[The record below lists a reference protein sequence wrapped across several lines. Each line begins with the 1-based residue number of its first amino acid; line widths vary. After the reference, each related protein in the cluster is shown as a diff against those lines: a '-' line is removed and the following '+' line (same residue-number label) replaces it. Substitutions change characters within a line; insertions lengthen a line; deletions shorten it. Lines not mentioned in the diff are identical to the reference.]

1 MLLFGYAATFLS
13 VLIAGYWGMR
23 VAIPENHHE
32 DLWIYAAACDL
43 AWHGTSPYDTARIH
57 AKVAEQFPD
66 DPDFIENS
74 GFMYPPSAL
83 LVFAP
88 LAVVPWA
95 AAKVLWC
102 VAAMVC
108 GAATGWTLTRFS
120 DRKLPGWFAGAA
132 VAGVLLNPLSMFTL
146 IVGQT
151 PLFFVAAVA
160 VGQWAEVTGRRRLGR
175 LLWAVAFIKPHIA
188 LPLLPLAW
196 YLSGWRRAA
205 EIAVWAGAMNIA
217 AGLLTVGNPLLVFD
231 YLTYIQHGHQSV
243 LFNRVG
249 VNPQIT
255 GWNRLV
261 VANGGPAIELGM
273 KGTLAGYAVFAV
285 IVGVRS
291 WVNRGRQPVGCDPT
305 QAAHAA
311 GSPRPPEGGT
321 PAQAAWLTAV
331 AGCASLA
338 CCQLLPYE
346 LPLLALILPYL
357 GELLTSDRR
366 ADRLMAVAILLAA
379 AYAMLPGGDH
389 SDYYRTVRTVF
400 PPIDATLSAW
410 LDRPVGLTD
419 VFLSHRCI
427 GVLLVTAGVVGW
439 GPKKGISPP
448 GPLSKVERGRSFA
461 ATERRFQKPIAG
473 GDRRAAPAGGPY
485 ISAAFVGAALCGGPW
500 SG

>member
-1 MLLFGYAATFLS
+1 MLLFCYAATFLS
-13 VLIAGYWGMR
+13 VLITGYWGMR

-43 AWHGTSPYDTARIH
+43 AWHGTSPYDTDRIH

-88 LAVVPWA
+88 LTLVPWA

-102 VAAMVC
+102 VAAMVA
-108 GAATGWTLTRFS
+108 GVTAGWTLTRFS

-132 VAGVLLNPLSMFTL
+132 VAAVLLNPLSMFTL

-205 EIAVWAGAMNIA
+205 EIVVWAGAMNVA
-217 AGLLTVGNPLLVFD
+217 AGLLTVGNPLLVLD

-273 KGTLAGYAVFAV
+273 KGTLAGYAVFAGLV
-285 IVGVRS
+285 WARIRIVGTKPTAS
-291 WVNRGRQPVGCDPT
+291 WMV
-305 QAAHAA
+305 
-311 GSPRPPEGGT
+311 
-321 PAQAAWLTAV
+321 AV
-331 AGCASLA
+331 AGCAALA

-346 LPLLALILPYL
+346 LPLLALILPHL
-357 GELLTSDRR
+357 GELLTSERR
-366 ADRLMAVAILLAA
+366 ADRLAAVAILLAA

-389 SDYYRTVRTVF
+389 SDYYRTVRSVF
-400 PPIDATLSAW
+400 PPIDVKLTEW
-410 LDRPVGLTD
+410 LGRPVGLTD

-439 GPKKGISPP
+439 GPRSTLRSSPRPP
-448 GPLSKVERGRSFA
+448 GAEPATPLPEVA
-461 ATERRFQKPIAG
+461 AKSLLTSAVP
-473 GDRRAAPAGGPY
+473 AA
-485 ISAAFVGAALCGGPW
+485 
-500 SG
+500 